1 MSGDNADFF
10 RALVIKTNSTVK
22 CSERDLIIKNVSL
35 KGKTGISLLRHRS
48 LLTQVTLS
56 SWFYICSRW
65 TQVKFNVDWINE
77 QNYWFHCYCSESQ
90 NSSNFLTVHPI
101 LILSKMIH
109 RKGPWLSSGQDS
121 KLPRQRAQVWELV
134 WKLRSCMMHEK
145 KKEKEKKRAQHHS
158 CSILHKTI
166 ESSSNHG
173 KT

>member
-22 CSERDLIIKNVSL
+22 CSERGLIIKNISL

-65 TQVKFNVDWINE
+65 TQAKFNVDWINE
-77 QNYWFHCYCSESQ
+77 QNYWFHCYCNESQ
-90 NSSNFLTVHPI
+90 EFFKLFSCPSYSDPI
-101 LILSKMIH
+101 ENDTQ
-109 RKGPWLSSGQDS
+109 KGPWLSSGQDS

-145 KKEKEKKRAQHHS
+145 KEKEKKRAQHHS